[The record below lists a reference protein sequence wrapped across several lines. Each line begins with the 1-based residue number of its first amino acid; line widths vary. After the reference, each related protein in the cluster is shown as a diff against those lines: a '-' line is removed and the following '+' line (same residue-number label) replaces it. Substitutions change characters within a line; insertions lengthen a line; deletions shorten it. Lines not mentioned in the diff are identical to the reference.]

1 MPGQWVD
8 LAFVLDVKYMP
19 KQTGPSGAD
28 LQAAF
33 WTARAR
39 IYIDGKEQGERD
51 SKVYLGDLSE
61 IGALWGNPKT
71 FNGAIEEVKVFP
83 VALSSQQIESFYGN
97 PASLKEKTVL
107 WLNF

>member
-1 MPGQWVD
+1 VD
-8 LAFVLDVKYMP
+8 LAFVLDAKYMP